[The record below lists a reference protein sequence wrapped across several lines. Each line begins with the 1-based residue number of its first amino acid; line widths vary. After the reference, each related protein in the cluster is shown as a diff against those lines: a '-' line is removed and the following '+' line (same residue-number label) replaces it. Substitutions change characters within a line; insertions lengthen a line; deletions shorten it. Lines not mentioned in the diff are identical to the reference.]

1 MAWKFK
7 QPGSENWWIGYRL
20 NGKQYRR
27 TVGSADEAQ
36 ANKELARLESMNQA
50 HKAGSLTEE
59 FFRLITNRTAANDTL
74 RAVTGLWLTEC
85 KDHSPVTLKKYRN
98 TLEEFGEHINATEH
112 TQLRDIRPETIR
124 GFLRAKRAATSAA
137 TAKLHR
143 KVLCAFFNFA
153 RDNEIL
159 TASPVPSSKSLKL
172 NGDTRSERRAFTLKE
187 LKTVYEKCPDDF
199 WRYMV
204 IGGFYTALRMGDLI
218 MMPWGAVDF
227 EANVIRLTTRKT
239 GTAMNIPLHPAFA
252 KILLKIKRKAGAVK
266 PSDPIWPEQSA
277 RYELKGAGVFSN
289 DFYDDVLLKAGLVT
303 KRSKHAEKDEDG
315 NVVLKQGRQT
325 NPISFHCLRHTFV
338 SLVKV
343 TGGSQAVAKELAGH
357 SSDAVSDLYTHV
369 PEDVLA
375 RTIKKLPEVTK

>member
-7 QPGSENWWIGYRL
+7 RPESEHWWIGYRL

-27 TVGSADEAQ
+27 STGSADEAEADKQ
-36 ANKELARLESMNQA
+36 IASLGLINQA
-50 HKAGSLTEE
+50 QKAGKLTDE
-59 FFRLITNRTAANDTL
+59 FFRLLTDRTASNDTL
-74 RAVTGLWLTEC
+74 LDVTQLWLTEC
-85 KDHSPVTLKKYRN
+85 KDLSPVTLKKYRD
-98 TLEEFGEHINATEH
+98 TIREFSQTVNGATP
-112 TQLRDIRPETIR
+112 LRDIRPETIR
-124 GFLRAKRAATSAA
+124 AFLRAKRAATSAT

-159 TASPVPSSKSLKL
+159 TVSPVPSSKSLKL
-172 NGDTRSERRAFTLKE
+172 TGDKRSERRAFTLKE
-187 LKTVYEKCPDDF
+187 LKTVYDKCPSDF

-227 EANVIRLTTRKT
+227 QANVIRLTTRKT
-239 GTAMNIPLHPAFA
+239 GTAMNIPLHPVFA
-252 KILLKIKRKAGAVK
+252 KIISKLRPKNLKPA
-266 PSDPIWPEQSA
+266 DPIWPEQSA

-289 DFYDDVLLKAGLVT
+289 EFYDDVLLPAGLVP
-303 KRSKHAEKDEDG
+303 KRSKHPEKDENG
-315 NVVLKQGRQT
+315 SPVLKLGRQT
-325 NPISFHCLRHTFV
+325 NAVSFHCLRHTFV

-343 TGGSQAVAKELAGH
+343 SGGSQAVAKELAGH

-375 RTIKKLPEVTK
+375 RTIKKLPSLR